1 MRLSQSSAV
10 AAALIVAFIVFV
22 TVRGEL
28 PCYLEVMGIASTGCK
43 VPGVTGTAPGFNLFG
58 SSSAPGV
65 SVGVGGGGVNIGV
78 NAPGTI
84 GIGGSGPTGIGG
96 GPGGNPVGNYPRVL

>member
-1 MRLSQSSAV
+1 MRLSQSSAI
-10 AAALIVAFIVFV
+10 AASLIIAFIVFV

-58 SSSAPGV
+58 TNPTSTPG
-65 SVGVGGGGVNIGV
+65 VGVGV
-78 NAPGTI
+78 
-84 GIGGSGPTGIGG
+84 
-96 GPGGNPVGNYPRVL
+96 GPGGVTVGVSGPGGSVKVPIPGT